1 MKGQKNR
8 AKSLYRVRSPMSLQI
23 PRKDKDF
30 QLLFPVF
37 ICTRNVKTYMKT
49 KRHKRLL
56 QYLPATAFRLHYFNK
71 RIILIRSK

>member
-1 MKGQKNR
+1 MRFLHLKRKMKGQNR

-49 KRHKRLL
+49 KRHKKAATVFTCNSL
-56 QYLPATAFRLHYFNK
+56 QTTLFQ
-71 RIILIRSK
+71 

>member
-1 MKGQKNR
+1 
-8 AKSLYRVRSPMSLQI
+8 MSLQI

-37 ICTRNVKTYMKT
+37 ICTRNVKT
-49 KRHKRLL
+49 KRHKKRLP

-71 RIILIRSK
+71 KELF

>member
-1 MKGQKNR
+1 
-8 AKSLYRVRSPMSLQI
+8 MSLQI

-49 KRHKRLL
+49 KRHKKRLP

-71 RIILIRSK
+71 KRIILIHSK